1 MVSRLAIFV
10 WWLLV
15 LLLVL
20 AAADKPPAQFKS
32 AGGFKGGVALD
43 NAALTGI
50 RFGKHSDY
58 TRMVLDLAQRDEN
71 GTLENATQHPLYT
84 VSYAE
89 FPYRLLINLQDVW
102 FDPGAQVGSRPALPF
117 SVITREDGTIK
128 QMQVYL
134 PSPSEFKVIEIDDPA
149 KLSID
154 VRPLSTPAPQVYT
167 VQLIGKF
174 TATEAFAL
182 VERGGF
188 PASYQPAALVLG
200 DLVVVE
206 QAFTNAN
213 EAAQM
218 DAALKE
224 MGYAS
229 VINERRGDEL
239 PQE

>member
-1 MVSRLAIFV
+1 MLSRLAIFV

-20 AAADKPPAQFKS
+20 AAAEKPPAQFKP
-32 AGGFKGGVALD
+32 AGSFSGGVAVE
-43 NAALTGI
+43 NAALTSV
-50 RFGKHSDY
+50 RFGSHSGF
-58 TRMVLDLAQRDEN
+58 TRMVLDLAQRAED
-71 GTLENATQHPLYT
+71 GSVVAAAQHPLYS

-102 FDPGAQVGSRPALPF
+102 FDPDVEVGARPALPF
-117 SVITREDGTIK
+117 SVIAREDGTIK
-128 QMQVYL
+128 EMQVYL
-134 PSPSEFKVIEIDDPA
+134 PGPSEFKVIEIDDPA

-154 VRPLSTPAPQVYT
+154 VRPRSTEPPQVYT
-167 VQLIGKF
+167 VQIIGEF
-174 TATEAFAL
+174 TATEAYAL
-182 VERGGF
+182 VERGDF
-188 PASYQPAALVLG
+188 PAGYQPAALVLG

-229 VINERRGDEL
+229 VINERRGNEL

>member
-1 MVSRLAIFV
+1 MVSRLAILV

-20 AAADKPPAQFKS
+20 AAAGKPPAQFKS
-32 AGGFKGGVALD
+32 AGSFSGGVALD
-43 NAALTGI
+43 DGALTGI

-58 TRMVLDLAQRDEN
+58 TRMVLDLAQRGED
-71 GTLENATQHPLYT
+71 GSLKDAAQHPLYT

-89 FPYRLLINLQDVW
+89 FPYRLLISLQDVW
-102 FDPGAQVGSRPALPF
+102 FDPGAQVGARPALPF
-117 SVITREDGTIK
+117 SVITREDGRIK
-128 QMQVYL
+128 EMQVYL
-134 PSPSEFKVIEIDDPA
+134 SGPSDFKVIEIDDPA

-154 VRPLSTPAPQVYT
+154 VRPSSTPTPRIYT
-167 VQLIGKF
+167 VQLIGKY

-188 PASYQPAALVLG
+188 PAGYQPAALVLG

-229 VINERRGDEL
+229 VINERRGNEL